1 MTHGSATRP
10 TISVIMANYNGEP
23 YLRAAVES
31 ILFQTFDD
39 FEFIVI
45 DDCSTDKG
53 FSYLTNID
61 DPRMIVIRNQNNQG
75 QTASLNIG
83 LARACGEF
91 IARMDSDDITMPNRF
106 ERQVTFLR
114 ENPEIDIVGSQAIL
128 IDGDGNETGRTRLPE
143 DSQGIWAYSIL
154 QSPFI
159 HPSVMIRGSMVWKE
173 GVRFDENYINQD
185 FELWSRLLI
194 NRRGANIADPL
205 IHYRVHRDNMTSSH
219 QEENLHVTVKII
231 ERRLNVEGLHGRL
244 SREDIDKIIRYFL
257 ADRRLAD
264 DRDID
269 RLALARIYWD
279 FCHTL
284 FREGRAGKT
293 FRDLIVYRVFQSGI
307 WPKGIAQTFGR
318 FQFFVE
324 LFAEAPGSVARLFTE
339 LPRFCAKLHK

>member
-1 MTHGSATRP
+1 MTDGSAAGP
-10 TISVIMANYNGEP
+10 IISVVMANYNGEP
-23 YLRAAVES
+23 FLRSAVES
-31 ILFQTFDD
+31 ILAQTFDD

-53 FSYLTNID
+53 FFYLTNID
-61 DPRMIVIRNQNNQG
+61 DPRMIVIRNQRNRG

-83 LARACGEF
+83 LAGTSGEF
-91 IARMDSDDITMPNRF
+91 IARMDSDDISMPDRF
-106 ERQVTFLR
+106 ERQVFFLR

-128 IDGDGNETGRTRLPE
+128 IDGDANEMGRTRLPE
-143 DSQGIWAYSIL
+143 DSEGIWAYSIL
-154 QSPFI
+154 QSPFV
-159 HPSVMIRGSMVWKE
+159 HPSVMIRGSVVREE
-173 GVRFDENYINQD
+173 GILFDENYINQD
-185 FELWSRLLI
+185 FELWSRLLVDH
-194 NRRGANIADPL
+194 RGANIRDPL
-205 IHYRVHRDNMTSSH
+205 IHYRIHRDNMTSRH
-219 QEENLHVTVKII
+219 HEKNLRATVKII

-244 SREDIDKIIRYFL
+244 SREDIDNIIRYFL

-307 WPKGIAQTFGR
+307 WPKGVAQIFGR

-324 LFAEAPGSVARLFTE
+324 LFAEAPGSVARLIAE
-339 LPRFCAKLHK
+339 LPSFCAKLYK